1 MWAMEIIFALQDL
14 ELGEQRGS
22 RKSVCYRLDTFLE
35 TFLESVR
42 RLIHGMRSVLYS
54 FAEDWFEGFPKRT
67 QTNFRQSF
75 SQP

>member
-1 MWAMEIIFALQDL
+1 MRAMEIIFALQDL

-22 RKSVCYRLDTFLE
+22 RKSVYYCLD

-75 SQP
+75 FQL